1 MQAGEQAPTDLNDPK
16 EGLVS
21 YKQDGD
27 SEFWLNFENG
37 TKLGVEQ
44 VVMKRNQYKTIRI
57 DPAPP
62 TAEELAAK
70 EMLIK
75 QKQEA
80 TAKAAKQNKPP
91 PTDIIIPETPKP
103 TF

>member
-1 MQAGEQAPTDLNDPK
+1 
-16 EGLVS
+16 
-21 YKQDGD
+21 
-27 SEFWLNFENG
+27 
-37 TKLGVEQ
+37 
-44 VVMKRNQYKTIRI
+44 MKRNQYKTIRI

-80 TAKAAKQNKPP
+80 TAKAAKQ
-91 PTDIIIPETPKP
+91 TRIEAAARTEAQAAVVASVPEQVEANAEAIVTAASTTPLA
-103 TF
+103 